1 MNRGENRLGVH
12 SEKCSLAPWER
23 DGANFLV
30 PCQAAVKDSWTT
42 SPKDPR
48 PRKA

>member
-1 MNRGENRLGVH
+1 MNRRENRVGVH
-12 SEKCSLAPWER
+12 SEKTVWHPRKEM
-23 DGANFLV
+23 GQI
-30 PCQAAVKDSWTT
+30 PCLAAVKDSWTT